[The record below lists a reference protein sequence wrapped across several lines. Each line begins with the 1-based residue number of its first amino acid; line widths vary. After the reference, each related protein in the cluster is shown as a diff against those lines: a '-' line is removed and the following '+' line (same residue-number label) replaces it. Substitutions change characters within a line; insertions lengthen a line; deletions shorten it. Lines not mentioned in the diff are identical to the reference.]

1 VIAPKDNF
9 TSKLIS
15 EGIDFREIEMKN
27 YGINPISELKLI
39 LTLIRLYKEIKPDLV
54 FHYTIKPNIYG
65 SFAASYCKVPSII
78 ITTGLGHLFEFKN
91 FFVSW
96 LTLNLYQI
104 ACSLSNEIWFLNTN
118 DMDVFTY
125 KGIVNKSKTRL
136 IKGEGIDTSWFKL
149 TSNKK
154 IHEIKTFLFAGRL
167 LKDKGVKEYVEA
179 AKILLK
185 KHKNVQFNVLG
196 FIDQSNPNSIP
207 YQDIFLWQKDG
218 IINYL
223 GETTD
228 VRPYLEETTCL
239 VFPSYY
245 REGISRILMEAASM
259 ETPIITTDN
268 VGCKDI
274 VDHDVNGY
282 LCEIKNVNALVACME
297 QFLTL
302 EDNDMITMGK
312 LGRKKMIKLFD
323 EQLIIKSYDLAIKN
337 ILHTS
342 QKRSVKLIG
351 NYKLF

>member
-1 VIAPKDNF
+1 
-9 TSKLIS
+9 
-15 EGIDFREIEMKN
+15 M
-27 YGINPISELKLI
+27 
-39 LTLIRLYKEIKPDLV
+39 
-54 FHYTIKPNIYG
+54 
-65 SFAASYCKVPSII
+65 
-78 ITTGLGHLFEFKN
+78 
-91 FFVSW
+91 
-96 LTLNLYQI
+96 
-104 ACSLSNEIWFLNTN
+104 
-118 DMDVFTY
+118 
-125 KGIVNKSKTRL
+125 
-136 IKGEGIDTSWFKL
+136 
-149 TSNKK
+149 
-154 IHEIKTFLFAGRL
+154 

-207 YQDIFLWQKDG
+207 YQDIFLWQNDG

-302 EDNDMITMGK
+302 EDIDMITMGK

-342 QKRSVKLIG
+342 QKRSVKFIG